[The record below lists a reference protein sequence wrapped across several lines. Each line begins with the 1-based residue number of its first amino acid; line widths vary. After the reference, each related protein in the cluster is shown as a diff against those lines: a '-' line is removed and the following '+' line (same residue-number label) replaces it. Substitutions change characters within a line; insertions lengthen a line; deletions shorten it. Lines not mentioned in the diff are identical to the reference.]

1 MVGHTIDNSAV
12 AKGISTLSVF
22 NITVLRQDYTCIAF
36 YENVDTPQKSR
47 PQRVPPVEG

>member
-1 MVGHTIDNSAV
+1 MVVGHMIDNSAV

-22 NITVLRQDYTCIAF
+22 NITVLQQDYACIAF
-36 YENVDTPQKSR
+36 YENDEPQKSR